1 MSTPQGQG
9 LPRDILLR
17 VLRGFLHDIKTI
29 HLALST
35 IELRMVG
42 GSLLIVYEAD
52 WEVARSAIE
61 AVSQPYATI
70 VPASFS
76 TSTSHPSGVARE
88 EREISKDLHETG
100 EISQDDSDVVVGVEK
115 GEEDDDNVSSE
126 EEDDE
131 ENDSPSA
138 YAVKLIDFAHTKLT
152 PGEGPDLGV
161 LKGIETVI
169 RLLEGRIAEL
179 GSVSD
184 SSPSSSS

>member
-1 MSTPQGQG
+1 MS
-9 LPRDILLR
+9 
-17 VLRGFLHDIKTI
+17 
-29 HLALST
+29 
-35 IELRMVG
+35 
-42 GSLLIVYEAD
+42 
-52 WEVARSAIE
+52 
-61 AVSQPYATI
+61 
-70 VPASFS
+70 
-76 TSTSHPSGVARE
+76 
-88 EREISKDLHETG
+88 
-100 EISQDDSDVVVGVEK
+100 